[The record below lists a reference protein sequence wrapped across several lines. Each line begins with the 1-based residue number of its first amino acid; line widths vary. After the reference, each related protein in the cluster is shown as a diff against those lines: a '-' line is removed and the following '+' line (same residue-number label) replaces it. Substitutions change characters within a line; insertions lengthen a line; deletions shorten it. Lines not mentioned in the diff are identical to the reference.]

1 MSRSRVAHGASG
13 SFTRRCDVA
22 TLNPFPFD
30 GLNTLPRGGPGTGTR
45 RESFSPLLLLSGLRP
60 SPPKCSARRDDR
72 VLPLVVD
79 RSGLVYVLD
88 GVNDGDSRW
97 SPGILRPALIPSA
110 GFNQCRNCIVESE
123 MKSSQVK
130 LDRGEY
136 PEARPPGGE
145 SGRVSP
151 PPHGRVRS
159 VHARRP
165 LLPLPRNVRR
175 HLRGDAGAQG
185 GEVQAPGA
193 ETTAGVRLVT
203 SAGAIRLCGSID
215 GHHETR

>member
-1 MSRSRVAHGASG
+1 MIEAVGGAQVQRPARSVFA
-13 SFTRRCDVA
+13 
-22 TLNPFPFD
+22 
-30 GLNTLPRGGPGTGTR
+30 
-45 RESFSPLLLLSGLRP
+45 
-60 SPPKCSARRDDR
+60 ARRSVGVGVR
-72 VLPLVVD
+72 LGWCQRRRQPLVARHPPRAD
-79 RSGLVYVLD
+79 TLRGLQSMNVPNLH
-88 GVNDGDSRW
+88 
-97 SPGILRPALIPSA
+97 
-110 GFNQCRNCIVESE
+110 CRVRDETRQ
-123 MKSSQVK
+123 MK

-136 PEARPPGGE
+136 PEARPLGGE

-215 GHHETR
+215 GHHEVR